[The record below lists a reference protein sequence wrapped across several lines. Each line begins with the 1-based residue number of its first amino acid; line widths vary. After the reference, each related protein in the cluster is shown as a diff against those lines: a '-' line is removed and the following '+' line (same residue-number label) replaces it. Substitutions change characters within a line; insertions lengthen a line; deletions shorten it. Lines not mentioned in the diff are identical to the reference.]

1 MGKKIKMKNK
11 KRFKSAS
18 AKKHSSHDDE
28 PDTAT
33 LSSPETAGLN
43 INRGPNIKIY
53 DEDGVKIGQD

>member
-18 AKKHSSHDDE
+18 AKKHPGHDGS
-28 PDTAT
+28 PDSVT
-33 LSSPETAGLN
+33 LSSPETAGLG

-53 DEDGVKIGQD
+53 DEDGA